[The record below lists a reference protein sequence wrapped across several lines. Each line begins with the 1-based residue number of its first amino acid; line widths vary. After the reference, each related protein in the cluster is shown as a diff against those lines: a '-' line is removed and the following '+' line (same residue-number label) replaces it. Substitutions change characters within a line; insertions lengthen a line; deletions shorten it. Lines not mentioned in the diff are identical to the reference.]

1 MELTKTKRM
10 VTRAFTTRLTKQQ
23 RMVTKSIHKTT
34 RKMIL
39 QTQMITEDKEV
50 NEATNQNARI
60 ATAKRRNPNYG
71 DQRSRSPRGLYNIN
85 SYLRKYAYHGKING
99 SIDYDEERNCQIT
112 EPRSKELLKDC
123 NKSGHT
129 IETYE
134 ESS

>member
-1 MELTKTKRM
+1 MELTKTKRMVTRAFTTRLIKTKRMVTRAFTTRLTKTKRM

-39 QTQMITEDKEV
+39 QTQMITKDKEV

-99 SIDYDEERNCQIT
+99 SIRL
-112 EPRSKELLKDC
+112 R
-123 NKSGHT
+123 
-129 IETYE
+129 
-134 ESS
+134 